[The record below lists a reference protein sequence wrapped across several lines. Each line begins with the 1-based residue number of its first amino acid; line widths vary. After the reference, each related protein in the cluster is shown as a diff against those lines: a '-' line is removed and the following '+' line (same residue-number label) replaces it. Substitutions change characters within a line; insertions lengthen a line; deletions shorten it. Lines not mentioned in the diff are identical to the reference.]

1 MSLQRALHD
10 PVFLRFA
17 GVVLGVL
24 LFAGLVLSVLRWGF
38 GKRLESVWTTYR
50 AWWIMAPLILGS
62 VGLGR
67 VPFIL
72 FVTGLSLMGFKEFA
86 RATGLYRDW
95 GMTGAGYL
103 AILAVAVTSLI
114 PNPHTGQP
122 GWYGMFMALP
132 VYSIA
137 AFLLVPIVR
146 NQPEGQV
153 QTLSL
158 VIVGFLYAGWLFGH
172 LAFLANSS
180 DHAYAYILYL
190 MFAVILNDVA
200 AFTFGRTFGKHK
212 LRSNISPNKT
222 WEGALG
228 ALAVS
233 LALPWLVRF
242 ALPHFSPGQLV
253 LAGLIVGIGGQLGD
267 LTLGVIK
274 RDLGI
279 KDMGNLIPGHGGVL
293 DRMNSLIYTAPLFL
307 HLVDFCHE
315 KW

>member
-1 MSLQRALHD
+1 MSPAQALQN

-17 GVVLGVL
+17 GVALGVL
-24 LFAGLVLSVLRWGF
+24 LVAGLILSLLRWGF

-50 AWWIMAPLILGS
+50 AWWIMAPLI
-62 VGLGR
+62 VGTVFLGR

-72 FVTGLSLMGFKEFA
+72 FLTALSLMGFKEFA

-95 GMTGAGYL
+95 GLTGAGYL
-103 AILAVAVTSLI
+103 AILAVAATI
-114 PNPHTGQP
+114 IAPHPHHGAP
-122 GWYGMFMALP
+122 GWYGLFMTVP
-132 VYSIA
+132 VFAVAS
-137 AFLLVPIVR
+137 FLVVPIVR

-153 QTLSL
+153 QMLSL
-158 VIVGFLYAGWLFGH
+158 TIVGFIYAGWLFLH
-172 LAFLANSS
+172 LAFLANSR
-180 DHAYAYILYL
+180 DHAYGYVLYL

-200 AFTFGRTFGKHK
+200 AFTFGRAFGKHK
-212 LRSNISPNKT
+212 LRPAISPNKT
-222 WEGALG
+222 WEGSLG

-233 LALPWLVRF
+233 LAFPWLVSF
-242 ALPHFSPGQLV
+242 ALPHFTPAQLV
-253 LAGLIVGIGGQLGD
+253 LAGLIVGVGGQLGD

-279 KDMGNLIPGHGGVL
+279 KDMGALIPGHGGVL

-307 HLVDFCHE
+307 HLVDFAHD